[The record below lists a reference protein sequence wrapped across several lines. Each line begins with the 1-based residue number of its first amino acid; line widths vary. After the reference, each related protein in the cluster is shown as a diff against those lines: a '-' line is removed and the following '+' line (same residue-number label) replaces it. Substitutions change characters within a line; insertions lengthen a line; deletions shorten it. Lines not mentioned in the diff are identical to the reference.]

1 MTNTNQMEVSMW
13 YLISFLGG
21 FVLGAVAVI
30 AVALLWPDDDDD
42 DDYWDYSAI
51 GRYYSGDR
59 YGQRYNPY

>member
-1 MTNTNQMEVSMW
+1 MW

-30 AVALLWPDDDDD
+30 ATALFWPDDDDD

-51 GRYYSGDR
+51 GKYYSGDR
-59 YGQRYNPY
+59 YGQRYNPR

>member
-1 MTNTNQMEVSMW
+1 MW

-30 AVALLWPDDDDD
+30 AVAYFWPDDDD

-51 GRYYSGDR
+51 GKYYSGDR
-59 YGQRYNPY
+59 YGQRYNPC